1 MSKPKIIYEPVP
13 DCFVEEPAFRVDVP
27 MDPDLSRPDP
37 VPTADQV
44 SAEARYEF
52 FETLVKHWVGKL
64 GLRDWYVY
72 TKHSMEPSE
81 CEALIEYDRDTRH
94 ASITYY
100 SACPD
105 PQPIERVALH
115 EVLHL
120 LFGDVIP
127 EDCGDDVAREEHRV
141 IERLLHVLL

>member
-1 MSKPKIIYEPVP
+1 
-13 DCFVEEPAFRVDVP
+13 
-27 MDPDLSRPDP
+27 MDINQARAHDRFMEFDAAVQSW
-37 VPTADQV
+37 VV
-44 SAEARYEF
+44 SF
-52 FETLVKHWVGKL
+52 

-72 TKHSMEPSE
+72 TVHSTEPSE

-120 LFGDVIP
+120 LLGDLIP

>member
-1 MSKPKIIYEPVP
+1 MEPIAP
-13 DCFVEEPAFRVDVP
+13 PYPVEQDPYALFEQAVFKWVD
-27 MDPDLSRPDP
+27 
-37 VPTADQV
+37 
-44 SAEARYEF
+44 
-52 FETLVKHWVGKL
+52 KL
-64 GLRDWYVY
+64 GLHDWYVY
-72 TKHSMEPSE
+72 VTHSAETSE
-81 CEALIEYDRDTRH
+81 CEAEIEYDRDTRH

-100 SACPD
+100 WNCPD

-120 LFGDVIP
+120 LLGDLIP

>member
-1 MSKPKIIYEPVP
+1 
-13 DCFVEEPAFRVDVP
+13 
-27 MDPDLSRPDP
+27 MD
-37 VPTADQV
+37 PTADPRFNTFDAFV
-44 SAEARYEF
+44 
-52 FETLVKHWVGKL
+52 TLWVGKL

-72 TKHSMEPSE
+72 TKHSTEPSE

-94 ASITYY
+94 AAITYY

-120 LFGDVIP
+120 LMADVIP
-127 EDCGDDVAREEHRV
+127 ADCSGDVAREEHRM

>member
-1 MSKPKIIYEPVP
+1 MFIPDADDRFKI
-13 DCFVEEPAFRVDVP
+13 F
-27 MDPDLSRPDP
+27 
-37 VPTADQV
+37 
-44 SAEARYEF
+44 SANIE
-52 FETLVKHWVGKL
+52 HWGGRL

-72 TKHSMEPSE
+72 TTHSTEPSE

-100 SACPD
+100 SSCPD

-120 LFGDVIP
+120 LFGDLIP

>member
-1 MSKPKIIYEPVP
+1 MSKPEIVYDLLEPVP
-13 DCFVEEPAFRVDVP
+13 IVYVEEPAFRVNVP
-27 MDPDLSRPDP
+27 LDPDLSLRDP
-37 VPTADQV
+37 QPTAEQ
-44 SAEARYEF
+44 RYEL
-52 FETLVKHWVGKL
+52 FETLVNHWVTAL

-72 TKHSMEPSE
+72 TKHSTEPSE